1 MGHKMRA
8 AGFDFGTSNSAI
20 GIVKGNAAT
29 LAPVESHATM
39 IPTAVFFD
47 FSDHDKPHYGRNG
60 IDAYVNGNDGRLM
73 RGLKTILSTSLIS
86 ERTALSKRAIAL
98 TDVIAMFTRHLRLKA
113 EEVLGAPIEAVVH
126 GRPVRFVEGD
136 DAADARAEATLA
148 ALARQAGYAQVS
160 FVYEPVAAAAQYEQ
174 TATREET
181 ILVADI
187 GGGTSDF
194 SIVRIGPERRRQ
206 TDRRHDILA
215 NTGVRVGGTDF
226 DRNLSMGAVMPM
238 LGLGSELVDKA
249 LPMPR
254 SVYADLAWWP
264 TINLCYTPKI
274 MREAEEV
281 HRLAVEP
288 ARTGRLLTVLK
299 KHLGHRIAFAVE
311 EAKIELT
318 RIHQTAIALAFVE
331 AGLNAPAARENFE
344 EAIAN
349 ELTRLRLAVWNCLAL
364 AEVDADSIDTVF
376 MTGGSSL
383 VPAVEAVIRDEI
395 PNAAVKRGDDFLSV
409 ALGLTLEAQARYG

>member
-1 MGHKMRA
+1 MRA

-29 LAPVESHATM
+29 LAPVENGAAM
-39 IPTAVFFD
+39 IPSAVFFD
-47 FSDHDKPHYGRNG
+47 FAEQDKPLYGRNAV
-60 IDAYVNGNDGRLM
+60 DAYVSGNDGRLM
-73 RGLKTILSTSLIS
+73 RGLKTILSTSLIN
-86 ERTALSKRAIAL
+86 ERTALSRRSIPL
-98 TDVIAMFTRHLRLKA
+98 TDVIAMFSRHLKAKA
-113 EEVLGAPIEAVVH
+113 EEAAGGPIDAVVH

-136 DAADARAEATLA
+136 DAADARAETRLA
-148 ALARQAGYAQVS
+148 ELARQAGYKEVS
-160 FVYEPVAAAAQYEQ
+160 FVYEPVAAAAQYEL
-174 TATREET
+174 TASREET

-194 SIVRIGPERRRQ
+194 SIVRIGPDRRRSA
-206 TDRRHDILA
+206 DRKSDILA

-226 DRNLSMGAVMPM
+226 DRNLSMKAVMPE
-238 LGLGSELVDKA
+238 LGLGTELIDKQ

-254 SVYADLAWWP
+254 SIFADLAWWP

-274 MREAEEV
+274 VREAQDV

-288 ARTGRLLTVLK
+288 QKTQRLLNVLT

-311 EAKIELT
+311 QAKIDLT
-318 RIHQTAIALAFVE
+318 DADRTAIALPFIE
-331 AGLNAPAARENFE
+331 TGLAAPATREMFD
-344 EAIAN
+344 EAIAA
-349 ELTRLRLAVWNCLAL
+349 ELMRLRLAVWNCLAL
-364 AEVDADSIDTVF
+364 ADVTTIDTVF

-383 VPAVEAVIRDEI
+383 VPAVEAVLRDELPDAQI
-395 PNAAVKRGDDFLSV
+395 KRGDDFLSV

>member
-1 MGHKMRA
+1 MRA

-20 GIVKGNAAT
+20 GIVKGNAAA
-29 LAPVESHATM
+29 LAAVEDAATM

-47 FSDHDKPHYGRNG
+47 FTDHDKPHYGRDAL
-60 IDAYVNGNDGRLM
+60 DAYVNGNDGRLM
-73 RGLKTILSTSLIS
+73 RGLKTILSTSLIR
-86 ERTALSKRAIAL
+86 ERTALSKRTIPL
-98 TDVIAMFTRHLRLKA
+98 TDVIAMFSRHLRLKA
-113 EEVLGAPIEAVVH
+113 ENVLGAPIEAVVH

-148 ALARQAGYAQVS
+148 ALAKQAGYSDVS

-174 TATREET
+174 SVSREE
-181 ILVADI
+181 IVLVADI

-194 SIVRIGPERRRQ
+194 SIVRIGPERRCRS
-206 TDRRHDILA
+206 DRANDILA

-226 DRNLSMGAVMPM
+226 DRNLSMSAVMPL
-238 LGLGSELVDKA
+238 LGLGTELVEKQ

-254 SVYADLAWWP
+254 SIFADLAWWP

-274 MREAEEV
+274 LREAQEV

-288 ARTGRLLTVLK
+288 ERTARLFTVLT
-299 KHLGHRIAFAVE
+299 KHLGHHIAFAVE
-311 EAKIELT
+311 AAKIALT
-318 RIHQTAIALAFVE
+318 NAATADIALAFIE
-331 AGLNAPAARENFE
+331 AGLQIRATRDQFD
-344 EAIAN
+344 EAIAA
-349 ELTRLRLAVWNCLAL
+349 ELMRLRLAVWNCLAL
-364 AEVDADSIDTVF
+364 ADVDAEGIDTVF

-395 PNAAVKRGDDFLSV
+395 PAATVKRGDDFLSV
-409 ALGLTLEAQARYG
+409 ALGLTLEAQSRYG

>member
-1 MGHKMRA
+1 MRA

-20 GIVKGNAAT
+20 GIVKGNAAA
-29 LAPVESHATM
+29 LAAVEDAATM

-47 FSDHDKPHYGRNG
+47 FTDHDKPHYGRDAV
-60 IDAYVNGNDGRLM
+60 DAYVNGNDGRLM

-86 ERTALSKRAIAL
+86 ERTALSKRTIPL
-98 TDVIAMFTRHLRLKA
+98 TDVIAMFSRHLRLKA
-113 EEVLGAPIEAVVH
+113 EEALGAPIEAVVH

-136 DAADARAEATLA
+136 DAADARAETTLA
-148 ALARQAGYAQVS
+148 ALAKQAGYSDVS

-174 TATREET
+174 SVSREE
-181 ILVADI
+181 IVLVADI

-194 SIVRIGPERRRQ
+194 SIVRIGP
-206 TDRRHDILA
+206 DRRSRADRASDILA

-226 DRNLSMGAVMPM
+226 DRNLSMKAVMPT
-238 LGLGSELVDKA
+238 LGLGTELVDKQ

-254 SVYADLAWWP
+254 SIFADLAWWP

-274 MREAEEV
+274 LREAQEV

-288 ARTGRLLTVLK
+288 ERTARLLTVLT
-299 KHLGHRIAFAVE
+299 KHLGHHIAFAVE
-311 EAKIELT
+311 EAKIALT
-318 RIHQTAIALAFVE
+318 NETTADIALAFIE
-331 AGLNAPAARENFE
+331 AGLHAPATRAKFD
-344 EAIAN
+344 EAIAS
-349 ELTRLRLAVWNCLAL
+349 ELMRLRLAVWNCLAL
-364 AEVDADSIDTVF
+364 ADVDAESIDTVF

-395 PNAAVKRGDDFLSV
+395 PEATVKRGDDFLAV
-409 ALGLTLEAQARYG
+409 ALGLTLAAQSRYG

>member
-1 MGHKMRA
+1 MRA

-29 LAPVESHATM
+29 LAPVEDAATM
-39 IPTAVFFD
+39 MPTAVFFD
-47 FSDHDKPHYGRNG
+47 FTDHDKPHYGRNAV
-60 IDAYVNGNDGRLM
+60 DAYVNGNDGRLM
-73 RGLKTILSTSLIS
+73 RGLKTILSTSLIN

-98 TDVIAMFTRHLRLKA
+98 TDVIAMFTRHTRLKA
-113 EEVLGAPIEAVVH
+113 EEALGAPIDAVVH

-136 DAADARAEATLA
+136 DDADARAETVLT
-148 ALARQAGYAQVS
+148 ALAKQAGYKEVS

-174 TATREET
+174 SVTKEELV
-181 ILVADI
+181 LVADI

-194 SIVRIGPERRRQ
+194 SIVRIGPGRNRAS
-206 TDRRHDILA
+206 DRRDDILA

-226 DRNLSMGAVMPM
+226 DRNLSMGAVMPA
-238 LGLGSELVDKA
+238 LGLGTELIDKQ

-254 SVYADLAWWP
+254 SIYADLAWWP

-274 MREAEEV
+274 VREAQDV

-288 ARTGRLLTVLK
+288 RLTGRLLTVLT
-299 KHLGHRIAFAVE
+299 KHQGHHIAFAVE
-311 EAKIELT
+311 NAKIALT
-318 RIHQTAIALAFVE
+318 KAERTAIALAFIE
-331 AGLNAPAARENFE
+331 AGLEVPAAREAFDA
-344 EAIAN
+344 AIES
-349 ELTRLRLAVWNCLAL
+349 ELMRLRLAVWNCLAL
-364 AEVDADSIDTVF
+364 ADVDADAIDTVF

-383 VPAVEAVIRDEI
+383 VPAVEAVVRDEV

-409 ALGLTLEAQARYG
+409 ALGLTLEAQARYA

>member
-1 MGHKMRA
+1 MRA

-29 LAPVESHATM
+29 LAPVEGDATM
-39 IPTAVFFD
+39 IPAAVFFD
-47 FSDHDKPHYGRNG
+47 FTDHDKPHYGRNA

-73 RGLKTILSTSLIS
+73 RGLKTILSTSLIN

-113 EEVLGAPIEAVVH
+113 EEALGAPIEAVVH

-136 DAADARAEATLA
+136 DVADARAEATLA
-148 ALARQAGYAQVS
+148 VLARQAGYAHVS

-194 SIVRIGPERRRQ
+194 SIVRIGPERHRQ
-206 TDRRHDILA
+206 ADRRHDILA

-226 DRNLSMGAVMPM
+226 DRNLSMAAVMPM
-238 LGLGSELVDKA
+238 LGLGSELIDKA

-274 MREAEEV
+274 LRGAEEV

-288 ARTGRLLTVLK
+288 ARTARLLAVLK

-311 EAKIELT
+311 EAKIALT
-318 RIHQTAIALAFVE
+318 REVETAIAIAFVE
-331 AGLNAPAARENFE
+331 AGLHAPAAREDFE
-344 EAIAN
+344 EAIAA
-349 ELTRLRLAVWNCLAL
+349 ESTRLRLAVWNCLAL
-364 AEVDADSIDTVF
+364 AEIDADGIDTVF

-395 PNAAVKRGDDFLSV
+395 PAAAVKRGDDFLSV
-409 ALGLTLEAQARYG
+409 ALGLTLEAQARYE